1 MKKYLMEGIGA
12 FFLTLAVVMAPA
24 VNNGEQAPL
33 IAGGMLLGMYY
44 AGALVSG
51 AHYNPAI
58 SLAALIRGKLDRV
71 DFPYYWL
78 AQFAGSGFAALMAA
92 FLLRC
97 SGNGEIGMR
106 YNDTACALIAEF
118 LGAFM
123 LVFTYLQ
130 VHQKRDGEVTGYA
143 GLTTGFVFF
152 AGMSLFG
159 SLSGGYFNPAIALG
173 ACVAGLAAWG
183 DILMYIGGS
192 LLGGAAAVSVF
203 RIVNGENA

>member
-12 FFLTLAVVMAPA
+12 FFLTLAVLMSQA
-24 VNNGEQAPL
+24 VGNGETAPL
-33 IAGGMLLGMYY
+33 VAGGMLLGLYY
-44 AGALVSG
+44 AGASVSG

-58 SLAALIRGKLDRV
+58 SLSGLIQGKLDRI

-78 AQFAGSGFAALMAA
+78 AQFAGSGFAALMAV
-92 FLLRC
+92 FLHRC
-97 SGNGEIGMR
+97 AGNGEMRMR

-118 LGAFM
+118 LGTFV

-130 VHQKRDGEVTGYA
+130 VHEKRGAEVYSPA
-143 GLTTGFVFF
+143 GMAIGFVFL

-159 SLSGGYFNPAIALG
+159 PLSGGYFNPAIALG
-173 ACVAGLAAWG
+173 ACVAGLTAWG
-183 DILMYIGGS
+183 DILIYFGGS

-203 RIVNGENA
+203 RMVNGEAV

>member
-12 FFLTLAVVMAPA
+12 FLLTLAVVMSQA
-24 VNNGEQAPL
+24 VGNEAAPL
-33 IAGGMLLGMYY
+33 ISGAMLLGMYY
-44 AGALVSG
+44 AGAHISG

-58 SLAALIRGKLDRV
+58 TLASLIRGKLDRI

-92 FLLRC
+92 FLYRC
-97 SGNGEIGMR
+97 AGNGEIRMR

-118 LGAFM
+118 LGAFV

-130 VHQKRDGEVTGYA
+130 VHEKRGGEVSGYA
-143 GLTTGFVFF
+143 GLAIGFVFF

-159 SLSGGYFNPAIALG
+159 PLSGGFFNPAVVLG
-173 ACVAGLAAWG
+173 ACVAGLTAWG
-183 DILMYIGGS
+183 DILMYLAGS

-203 RIVNGENA
+203 RIVNGEAA